1 MTYYERIT
9 YLIGEYNQ
17 LSTYLY
23 SNAVKLITI
32 LNNESKFDKEDISS
46 SLNKF
51 EFDSSIEYKKYLELS
66 LVDKTNY
73 FSLLPLNVQKKLKES
88 IKEQNYLNNLFYI
101 EYDNGFEHENVQI
114 YNKAIDELLNKN
126 QNLTSLNSQIT
137 KLLDKI
143 TKKLTSYK

>member
-23 SNAVKLITI
+23 SNAVKLITAI
-32 LNNESKFDKEDISS
+32 NNENEFDKEDISS
-46 SLNKF
+46 SLNKL
-51 EFDSSIEYKKYLELS
+51 EFDSSIEYKKFLELS
-66 LVDKTNY
+66 LIDKNNY
-73 FSLLPLNVQKKLKES
+73 FKLLPLSFQKKLKES
-88 IKEQNYLNNLFYI
+88 INEQNYLNNLFYI
-101 EYDNGFEHENVQI
+101 EYDNGFEHEDVQI

-126 QNLTSLNSQIT
+126 NNLTSLNSEIT

-143 TKKLTSYK
+143 IKKLTSYK

>member
-23 SNAVKLITI
+23 SNAVKLITAI
-32 LNNESKFDKEDISS
+32 SNENEFDKEDISS
-46 SLNKF
+46 SLNKL
-51 EFDSSIEYKKYLELS
+51 EFNSSIEYKKFLELS
-66 LVDKTNY
+66 LIDKNNY
-73 FSLLPLNVQKKLKES
+73 FKLLPLNIQKKLKES

-101 EYDNGFEHENVQI
+101 EYDNGFEHEDVQI

-126 QNLTSLNSQIT
+126 NNLTSLNSEIT

-143 TKKLTSYK
+143 IKKLTSYK

>member
-23 SNAVKLITI
+23 SNSVKLITSI
-32 LNNESKFDKEDISS
+32 KNENEFDKEDISS
-46 SLNKF
+46 SLNKL
-51 EFDSSIEYKKYLELS
+51 EFDSSIEYKRFLELS
-66 LVDKTNY
+66 IVDKCNY
-73 FSLLPLNVQKKLKES
+73 FKLLPLSIQNKLKES

-101 EYDNGFEHENVQI
+101 EYDNGFEHEDVQI

-126 QNLTSLNSQIT
+126 SCLTTLNSEIT

-143 TKKLTSYK
+143 LKNLKKSN

>member
-23 SNAVKLITI
+23 SNAVKLITAI
-32 LNNESKFDKEDISS
+32 SNENEFDKEDISS
-46 SLNKF
+46 SLNKL
-51 EFDSSIEYKKYLELS
+51 EFNSSIEYKKFLELS
-66 LVDKTNY
+66 FIDKNNY
-73 FSLLPLNVQKKLKES
+73 FKLLPLNIQKKLKES

-101 EYDNGFEHENVQI
+101 EYDNGFEHEDVQI

-126 QNLTSLNSQIT
+126 NNLAALNSEIT

-143 TKKLTSYK
+143 IKKLTSYK